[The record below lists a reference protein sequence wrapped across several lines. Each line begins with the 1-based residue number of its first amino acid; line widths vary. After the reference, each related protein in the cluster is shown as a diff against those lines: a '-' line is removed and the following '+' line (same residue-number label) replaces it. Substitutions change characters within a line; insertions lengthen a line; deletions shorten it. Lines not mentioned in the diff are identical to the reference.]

1 MVESLKR
8 EGVFC
13 MDLEQ
18 RLALSYYKTAAVI
31 NESHKVY
38 LVQHRDTGKIYVKKI
53 LDVYNRDIYEY
64 LYHHPAAGMP
74 AIVCLCEEEGKLT
87 VIEEFISGKSLQE
100 KIEEKDL
107 DREDIISFM
116 MDLCAIL
123 EKLHGARP
131 AIVHRDI
138 KPSNILITNYNRA
151 VLLDFNAAKYFS
163 SDSQEDTMLLGTK
176 GYAAPEQYGFGS
188 SSPQTDIYSLGV
200 ILKEM
205 AGTLEEPAPDLL
217 EIAEKCTRLDPSGR
231 FLNVHELESALTGER
246 NENAGEEESNDKQQ
260 SPLRFLP
267 PGFRSL
273 TPRNMILALPVY
285 GLILWLCLTLK
296 TDNTYGAGIWFE
308 RLIVLAMM
316 LSVIAGCFNYLDI
329 QSFFTPCRS
338 KSLPVRYTGIALL
351 VLSMISML
359 LVLLI
364 LVEGFIFPAPV

>member
-64 LYHHPAAGMP
+64 LYQHPAAGMP

-217 EIAEKCTRLDPSGR
+217 EIAEKCTRLPKRIGK
-231 FLNVHELESALTGER
+231 L
-246 NENAGEEESNDKQQ
+246 
-260 SPLRFLP
+260 
-267 PGFRSL
+267 
-273 TPRNMILALPVY
+273 
-285 GLILWLCLTLK
+285 
-296 TDNTYGAGIWFE
+296 
-308 RLIVLAMM
+308 
-316 LSVIAGCFNYLDI
+316 
-329 QSFFTPCRS
+329 
-338 KSLPVRYTGIALL
+338 
-351 VLSMISML
+351 
-359 LVLLI
+359 
-364 LVEGFIFPAPV
+364 